1 MQVSVRQAGRELSRL
16 INQAVYGGKHITI
29 TSRGKPK
36 AILLSVQEY
45 ERLTEK
51 AGPRIEVL
59 EEARRLRETFAA
71 RYGILATDLVQAVRE
86 EREAGM
92 VFVLTPGGKDDEPG
106 R

>member
-1 MQVSVRQAGRELSRL
+1 MQVSIRQAGRELSRL

-71 RYGILATDLVQAVRE
+71 RYGVLETDLRGYLGAAQGDVSHRDVAVR
-86 EREAGM
+86 G
-92 VFVLTPGGKDDEPG
+92 
-106 R
+106 